1 VNASPTTLERPR
13 SRLATALGLMVTLLA
28 ALGLSSFA
36 TADWVVDRA
45 AAHAA
50 AWRALGFPLDR
61 HPFSTLASPGAYA
74 PPGLWTDLVAD
85 RVARFHH
92 PLPPGLLKLS
102 IWLAC
107 LVLAGWSLTSAGRIG
122 VAPWILACAPLF
134 EWNREFAPWG
144 LFLGLLALNAGR
156 CKVPFQRNALT
167 AMVVLAAPGLCR
179 EWPLVWL
186 LAGMVTWLSGE
197 GATRVRATGLV
208 AVFLPAGLLAGL
220 LRSYRETLHAIPWEC
235 HPLRVITATA
245 WRSEL
250 SPLSGVQDTLLQV
263 PGPAAWLPWLV
274 LLAGVVFTLEGAT
287 PGRSGSS
294 RSPQKI
300 WILLVGMAL
309 VGTWCALAPP
319 VAPTLWLLS
328 LCGTAVLLGV
338 NTQVRSIPLRRPW
351 RQPVG
356 WALVVL
362 VLATRFG
369 PGLVRMVFPDP
380 EGPAPGDRFARLTAP
395 VSTRGSALTAALRTI
410 PALPADWELPDGTLA
425 PAWVLAGLGPV
436 ASIGP
441 DLEWYGDPAV
451 DRWAGGCKAMAE
463 PGWWRGTCSGV
474 VLSHPDPVLPER
486 WLEAALA
493 AEFQAPESA
502 SHALVS
508 LAAGIPVLAPRVPGT
523 TPLADRQV
531 LEGPPTKAAYAFQE
545 SAAWLD
551 WVEASDRAAGPRR
564 RAKVLAF
571 QAGSLWGHLVAALP
585 GGAGAAF
592 PAPAAALARSL
603 ADNPVPLIPG
613 DPVNLAALQ
622 LAKRAGWVAVDW
634 ATARGNDPGPA
645 WQTLGKA
652 LLLELST
659 ETVRRHAPGLRL
671 IATLRHVQAVHAL
684 RRAAGL
690 GSREATLILGRH
702 LLENGQLDA
711 GLACLEQAAR
721 PGALPW
727 AGKGPGNAELL
738 RAIGNLRSR
747 VGNALA
753 DHALKVREF
762 PENPVRQAALAL
774 EAGLVETAL
783 ALLEKSPVTLLGAE
797 GARMEL
803 ELMALL
809 GRTESLSRLIA
820 STRPEDLDRFLGTVT
835 LETGSGPLSLPA
847 GAWYTTLDLASR
859 GLSAQAADR
868 LDAMATALGA
878 ESVASGARTGRAIPL
893 ILGWGLGIDL
903 PPARWSLPAV
913 LSELE
918 KVSRVEEARGAV
930 ANFVLDLEAA
940 AFYLELGLPDPSR
953 ARGRLARLADQAS
966 RGGTDSA
973 QWLSE
978 YSLFWGGAAGDR

>member
-1 VNASPTTLERPR
+1 MSASPTTLLPPR
-13 SRLATALGLMVTLLA
+13 SRLATALGLLVTLLA
-28 ALGLSSFA
+28 ALGLSSGA

-50 AWRALGFPLDR
+50 AWRATGFPLDR

-85 RVARFHH
+85 RLARFHH
-92 PLPPGLLKLS
+92 PLPPVLLKLS

-107 LVLAGWSLTSAGRIG
+107 LVLAGWCLTCAGRIG
-122 VAPWILACAPLF
+122 VAPWILACATLF
-134 EWNREFAPWG
+134 AWNREFAPWG
-144 LFLGLLALNAGR
+144 LLLGLLAFSAGR
-156 CKVPFQRNALT
+156 CKAPLQRNALV
-167 AMVVLAAPGLCR
+167 AIVVLAAPGLCR
-179 EWPLVWL
+179 QWPLIWL
-186 LAGMVTWLSGE
+186 LAGMVTWLSGD
-197 GATRVRATGLV
+197 GCTRFRAAGLV
-208 AVFLPAGLLAGL
+208 GVFLPAGLLAGL
-220 LRSYRETLHAIPWEC
+220 LRSYREALLAIPWEC
-235 HPLRVITATA
+235 HPLRVIQASA
-245 WRSEL
+245 WGSDLR
-250 SPLSGVQDTLLQV
+250 PLSGVHDTLWQG

-274 LLAGVVFTLEGAT
+274 LLAGLVFTLEDST
-287 PGRSGSS
+287 PDRSGSS
-294 RSPQKI
+294 RSPLRF
-300 WILLVGMAL
+300 WILWLAMAL
-309 VGTWCALAPP
+309 AVAWCALAPP
-319 VAPTLWLLS
+319 LAPTLWLLS
-328 LCGTAVLLGV
+328 LVGAALLLGD
-338 NTQVRSIPLRRPW
+338 TTSVRSTRLRRPW
-351 RQPVG
+351 SQTVG

-369 PGLVRMVFPDP
+369 PGLVRMLLPDP
-380 EGPAPGDRFARLTAP
+380 EGPAPGDRFARWTAP
-395 VSTRGSALTAALRTI
+395 VTTRGIALTAALQTI
-410 PALPADWELPDGTLA
+410 PAPPADWELPDGTLA
-425 PAWVLAGLGPV
+425 PAWNLAGLGPV

-441 DLEWYGDPAV
+441 DLEWYGGPAV
-451 DRWAGGCKAMAE
+451 DRWAGRCKAMAE
-463 PGWWRGTCSGV
+463 PGWWRGTRSGV
-474 VLSHPDPVLPER
+474 VLSHPDPALADR

-508 LAAGIPVLAPRVPGT
+508 LPAGIPVLAPRIPGT

-531 LEGPPTKAAYAFQE
+531 LEGPPTKAAFALQE

-551 WVEASDRAAGPRR
+551 WVEARDRAAGPRR
-564 RAKVLAF
+564 RAMVLAF

-585 GGAGAAF
+585 GGSGSAF

-603 ADNPVPLIPG
+603 ADNPVPLVPG

-622 LAKRAGWVAVDW
+622 LAKRAGCLAVDR
-634 ATARGNDPGPA
+634 AAARGEDPAPA
-645 WQTLGKA
+645 LQTLGRA

-690 GSREATLILGRH
+690 GSREAALILGRH

-721 PGALPW
+721 PAALPW
-727 AGKGPGNAELL
+727 SGKGPGNAELL

-774 EAGLVETAL
+774 EAGLAETAL
-783 ALLEKSPVTLLGAE
+783 ALLEKTPVTLLGAE

-809 GRTESLSRLIA
+809 GRTESLGRLIT

-847 GAWYTTLDLASR
+847 GAWYTTLELASR
-859 GLSAQAADR
+859 GLSATAADR
-868 LDAMATALGA
+868 LDAMAAALEA
-878 ESVASGARTGRAIPL
+878 ESAASGARTGRAIPL
-893 ILGWGLGIDL
+893 ILAWGLGIDL

-918 KVSRVEEARGAV
+918 KVSRVEEARGAI
-930 ANFVLDLEAA
+930 ADSVLDLEAA
-940 AFYLELGLPDPSR
+940 AFHLELGLPDPSR
-953 ARGRLARLADQAS
+953 ARGRLARLAERAR
-966 RGGTDSA
+966 RGGTHSA
-973 QWLSE
+973 QWVSE
-978 YSLFWGGAAGDR
+978 CSLFWGGAAGDR